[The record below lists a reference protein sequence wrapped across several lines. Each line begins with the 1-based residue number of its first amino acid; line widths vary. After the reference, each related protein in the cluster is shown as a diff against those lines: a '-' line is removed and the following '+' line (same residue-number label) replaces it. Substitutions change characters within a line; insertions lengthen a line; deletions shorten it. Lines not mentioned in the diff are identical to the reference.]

1 MGRGKSEL
9 IYHSSN
15 NSGRS
20 DLVDAVGKTGNL
32 AGSVVLVKNALCA
45 SLVDCSLCSDQCSCS
60 CLFVACLNSLV
71 NFLDRGL
78 DGRLNSLVC
87 SGSLSACKNSLLGR
101 FNVCHS
107 TYLHVM
113 YINV

>member
-15 NSGRS
+15 NSDRS
-20 DLVDAVGKTGNL
+20 DLVDAVGKTGDL
-32 AGSVVLVKNALCA
+32 TGRVVLVKNALCA
-45 SLVDCSLCSDQCSCS
+45 SLVDRSLSSDQSSCCSF
-60 CLFVACLNSLV
+60 LVAGLNSLV
-71 NFLDRGL
+71 DFLDRGL
-78 DGRLNSLVC
+78 DGRLNGLVG
-87 SGSLSACKNSLLGR
+87 SGSLSACDDPLLGR